1 MAHTTRFKWTLPLSV
16 QAFRHYTAWLT
27 AFALFVQVFVPFGHA
42 LAFDPDSG
50 LEFQVICTPTGIK
63 QIPLNVDG
71 TPADPQDVEPPCPFC
86 FTYTAP
92 ALLQPDTV
100 ATVFV
105 SASQPPSFTHPG
117 HARYASIWRGTPCP
131 SRAPPLNV

>member
-1 MAHTTRFKWTLPLSV
+1 MAHKARFKWILPTPAH
-16 QAFRHYTAWLT
+16 AFRHWTAWLT

-63 QIPLNVDG
+63 QITLNADG
-71 TPADPQDVEPPCPFC
+71 APVDPQDVEPPCPFC
-86 FTYTAP
+86 FTYTVP

-100 ATVFV
+100 ATAFV
-105 SASQPPSFTHPG
+105 VASSPSSFTLPG
-117 HARYASIWRGTPCP
+117 HARYASIWRGTPRP